1 MARKKERGNGDGDV
15 WPRKNKEGKITSYRA
30 AYVGPDGKRR
40 YISGKNKTE
49 AREALAAARADAAG
63 GVVLDAGKLTVAAML
78 PRGYI
83 MGQRGP
89 YRYTL
94 TAIRSL
100 QSRHDRR
107 STGRRRK
114 IGQVHNR
121 RLGDH
126 WFVPSTC

>member
-1 MARKKERGNGDGDV
+1 MGKSKSRANGDGDV
-15 WPRKNKEGKITSYRA
+15 FPRKNKAGKITSYRG

-40 YISGKNKTE
+40 YVSGKTKTE
-49 AREALAAARADAAG
+49 AREALAAARADVAG
-63 GVVLDAGKLTVAAML
+63 GVVLNAGKLTVAAML

-89 YRYTL
+89 FRYTL
-94 TAIRSL
+94 TAIRSRK
-100 QSRHDRR
+100 SRHDRR
-107 STGRRRK
+107 STGRPRK

-121 RLGDH
+121 RSGDH